1 MHDYIATIRIK
12 GTTIKTVVHAENP
25 THARLILQYQYGMDS
40 IVASP
45 VLVETNKPKTPE
57 QLRLDS
63 LKANKDRAADALTAT
78 PAPKDCQ
85 SAAGTVSSKASTQRI
100 QRPVTGRTVT

>member
-25 THARLILQYQYGMDS
+25 THARLILQYLYGWDS
-40 IVASP
+40 IIASP
-45 VLVETNKPKTPE
+45 VLAETTKPKTPE

-63 LKANKDRAADALTAT
+63 LKANKDRAADAL
-78 PAPKDCQ
+78 
-85 SAAGTVSSKASTQRI
+85 AAERQRQKLVKAQKAVAAARQASNS
-100 QRPVTGRTVT
+100 PNVT